1 MKPSTSFL
9 FMVVVGLT
17 SVVAALAVFYVI
29 TSSEAAGRRDGSL
42 SFPCRNW
49 DAMRATAM
57 DRVLIRPARVCGRT
71 AHRAPSWVVR

>member
-1 MKPSTSFL
+1 MKPSTPFL
-9 FMVVVGLT
+9 ITFVVLP
-17 SVVAALAVFYVI
+17 VVAALAVFYVI

-49 DAMRATAM
+49 DAMRATAT
-57 DRVLIRPARVCGRT
+57 DRVLIRPSRVCGRT

>member
-1 MKPSTSFL
+1 MKPSTPFL
-9 FMVVVGLT
+9 ITFVVLP
-17 SVVAALAVFYVI
+17 VVAALAVFYVI

-49 DAMRATAM
+49 DAMRAAAT
-57 DRVLIRPARVCGRT
+57 DQVLIRPARVCGRT